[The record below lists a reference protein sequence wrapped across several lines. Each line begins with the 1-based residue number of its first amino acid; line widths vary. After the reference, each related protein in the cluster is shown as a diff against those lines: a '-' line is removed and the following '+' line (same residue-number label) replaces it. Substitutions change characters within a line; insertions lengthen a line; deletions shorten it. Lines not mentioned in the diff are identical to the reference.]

1 MPDVV
6 GVPLMVT
13 VLFAHDA
20 VTPAGKPLDATKII
34 LYSSYS
40 PQLIDSVGLEIIPSF
55 EITLILVKPSEVD
68 NGMVNVPVSVCGP
81 EVVVAAA

>member
-1 MPDVV
+1 
-6 GVPLMVT
+6 MVT

-20 VTPAGKPLDATKII
+20 VTPAGKPLDTPKII

-55 EITLILVKPSEVD
+55 EITLILVKPSEAD